1 MNGSLVGLRFD
12 GGTNQEVIGKSRDTP
27 IRKS

>member
-1 MNGSLVGLRFD
+1 LVGLRFD
-12 GGTNQEVIGKSRDTP
+12 GGTNEEVIGKSRDTP